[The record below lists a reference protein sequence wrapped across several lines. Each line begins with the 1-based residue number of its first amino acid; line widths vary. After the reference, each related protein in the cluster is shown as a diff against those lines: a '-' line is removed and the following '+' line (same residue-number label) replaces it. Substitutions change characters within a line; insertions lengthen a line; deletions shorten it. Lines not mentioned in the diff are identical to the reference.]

1 MDGYMYLKQIGS
13 GSFGK
18 VIKAESVRDQM
29 LYAIKQ
35 MEKSKLR
42 VEFRKKLNAHDEKTK
57 KLVDDIMNFTIK
69 NEVELLRSLVRN
81 VLWHANIAE
90 SSQHRKIQE
99 LS

>member
-1 MDGYMYLKQIGS
+1 MLDGYMYLKQIGS

-69 NEVELLRSLVRN
+69 NEVEILRILVRRF
-81 VLWHANIAE
+81 VQDAFI
-90 SSQHRKIQE
+90 S
-99 LS
+99 